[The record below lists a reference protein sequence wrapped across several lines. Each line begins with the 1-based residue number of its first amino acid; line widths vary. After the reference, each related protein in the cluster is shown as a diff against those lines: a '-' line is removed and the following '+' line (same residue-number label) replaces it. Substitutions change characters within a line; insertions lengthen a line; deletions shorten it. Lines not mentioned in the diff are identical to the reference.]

1 MTRLLSKTRLLHRQ
15 GVVSKIAVRA
25 YLCTM
30 KLEGMWALGCRRW
43 LIGLATGKAADRQMH
58 GLNVFADV
66 YIEGF
71 AGLILGDQVSIN
83 RASNLSCF
91 GGVTLGDNVSI
102 GHGTSIISTNHGFS
116 DPLVPIK
123 YQTVTANPVV
133 IGSNVW
139 IGANVTILSGVTIP
153 YGTVI
158 AAGAVVTRSIKQPNM
173 IIGGVPAHVIKS
185 RFA

>member
-1 MTRLLSKTRLLHRQ
+1 MTLLLSHPPLLHCQ
-15 GVVSKIAVRA
+15 GLASKIAVRA

-30 KLEGMWALGCRRW
+30 KFEGMWALRCRRW
-43 LIGLATGKAADRQMH
+43 LIGLATRSAADRKMH
-58 GLNVFADV
+58 GLNVFPDV

-71 AGLILGDQVSIN
+71 SGLILGDHVSIN
-83 RASNLSCF
+83 RASNISCF

-123 YQTVTANPVV
+123 FQPVTATSVV

-139 IGANVTILSGVTIP
+139 IGAKVTILPGVRIP
-153 YGTVI
+153 DGTVI

-173 IIGGVPAHVIKS
+173 IIAGVPARVIKS